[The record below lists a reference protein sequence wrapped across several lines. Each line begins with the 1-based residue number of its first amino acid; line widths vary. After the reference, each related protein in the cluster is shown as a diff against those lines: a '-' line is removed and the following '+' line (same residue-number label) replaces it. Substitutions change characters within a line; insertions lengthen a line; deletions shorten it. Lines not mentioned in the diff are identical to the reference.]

1 MIKEYTLFSNLM
13 KRINYFYTFTP
24 FLFLECNLKLVIK
37 LKVRTVRTNLDKFL
51 PSSKKSIWI
60 FSITEHC
67 FGDQIVNFS
76 PIVLIFGLQASI

>member
-1 MIKEYTLFSNLM
+1 M
-13 KRINYFYTFTP
+13 
-24 FLFLECNLKLVIK
+24 LVIK
-37 LKVRTVRTNLDKFL
+37 LKVRTDRTNLDKFL

-76 PIVLIFGLQASI
+76 PIVLIFGLQAPI